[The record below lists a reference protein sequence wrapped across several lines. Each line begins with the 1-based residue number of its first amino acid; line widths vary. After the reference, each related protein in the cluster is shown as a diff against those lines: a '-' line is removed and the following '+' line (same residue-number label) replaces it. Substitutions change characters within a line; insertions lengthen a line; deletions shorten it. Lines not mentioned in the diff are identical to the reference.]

1 MLSDIVCAGARH
13 IRKSTIGGSTAT
25 ATRVIQ
31 AVTEVT
37 STKKATAHQ
46 ASTQT
51 ATMAVLMC

>member
-1 MLSDIVCAGARH
+1 
-13 IRKSTIGGSTAT
+13 
-25 ATRVIQ
+25 
-31 AVTEVT
+31 VTEVT